1 MRLNRREQRAAL
13 VAVILLSVGV
23 LYGFVLKPTL
33 TRTETLRR
41 VIGDKRQQ
49 LQELR
54 ARGERYVAL
63 SQGYRD
69 LQQQILL
76 IDPNQELL
84 LMLDSIIQQR
94 NLKPH
99 LTKMEGKT
107 IPLEG
112 PYTEIQVETTL
123 EDISFKQLV
132 LFLEAIETAPTLARV
147 QRLYLKPD
155 QQHDHRLYATLTIT
169 QPRFDESDF
178 ER

>member
-23 LYGFVLKPTL
+23 LYGFILKPTL

-76 IDPNQELL
+76 IDPNQGLF
-84 LMLDSIIQQR
+84 LMLDPGGSLYGNTGGNHPRRHELQ
-94 NLKPH
+94 
-99 LTKMEGKT
+99 
-107 IPLEG
+107 
-112 PYTEIQVETTL
+112 TTRAL
-123 EDISFKQLV
+123 
-132 LFLEAIETAPTLARV
+132 
-147 QRLYLKPD
+147 
-155 QQHDHRLYATLTIT
+155 HRGH
-169 QPRFDESDF
+169 
-178 ER
+178 